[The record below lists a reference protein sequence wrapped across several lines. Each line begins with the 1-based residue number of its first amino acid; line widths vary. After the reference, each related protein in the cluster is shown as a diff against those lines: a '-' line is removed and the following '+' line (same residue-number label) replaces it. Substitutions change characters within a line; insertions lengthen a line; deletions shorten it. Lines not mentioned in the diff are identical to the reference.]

1 MNWNFDVLPDFIFNG
16 LSLGAIYGA
25 VALSLVLI
33 FKATTLIN
41 FATGELAML
50 GAFLVYVLH
59 MEQGIW
65 LWLSMAIAMGLSAGL
80 GVLIER
86 TLTRPFDPEDHLP
99 VVLITLG
106 LFLII
111 NAVAGDIW
119 NYQVFMHFGT
129 NDIWNYQVFMHSDS
143 ISFRRCVSSSVSI

>member
-1 MNWNFDVLPDFIFNG
+1 MTWNFDVLPDFIFNG
-16 LSLGAIYGA
+16 LSLGAIYGT
-25 VALSLVLI
+25 VALALVLI

-59 MEQGIW
+59 MEQGLW
-65 LWLSMAIAMGLSAGL
+65 LWLSMALAMVISAGL

-86 TLTRPFDPEDHLP
+86 SLTRPFDPADHLP

-106 LFLII
+106 LFL
-111 NAVAGDIW
+111 
-119 NYQVFMHFGT
+119 
-129 NDIWNYQVFMHSDS
+129 
-143 ISFRRCVSSSVSI
+143 